1 MVRQEPTQNGSHM
14 QNGGS
19 HNGGVDIPDVGY
31 VNDGYKSGQT
41 MEEMEPEDKEK

>member
-1 MVRQEPTQNGSHM
+1 MVRQEPTQNGGHM

-31 VNDGYKSGQT
+31 VNDGYKSRQT